1 MSNIAYFIL
10 LLPAIFFMYIVLE
23 SFEYIGNKKFFH
35 GVIIEGLNIDEKELN
50 NISKR
55 YKINMRISY
64 LIFVLLLVGEL
75 YIAKNNFEFVVNII
89 LLIYGLYITI
99 LQIINYFKVKNLK
112 EKYIK
117 DTNYSED
124 TVLKRKVTI
133 DTRILN
139 EKIRIKNKFKFI
151 FLAILL
157 ISVIAILYLAIN
169 YDKLPNMIPTDF
181 EGDSTPTDYVTKSFK
196 VVFGLELTG
205 FLMISL
211 LSFIGITCLGN
222 ISSIK
227 KEKLEN
233 SKDKIIKYINKIGNS
248 FVLIVISVQFQT
260 TFTPIFLFKEFNLPM
275 ITLLISWFLI
285 GLGIINIAY
294 AYIMLSSYK
303 VKEKTDYSSDDAKWI
318 FGYYY
323 YNKEDPRLI
332 VESRRSAGWNIN
344 WGSQSIK
351 VVVATILLY
360 IVFKFTMLNF

>member
-10 LLPAIFFMYIVLE
+10 LLPSIFFMCIALE
-23 SFEYIGNKKFFH
+23 NFEYIGNKKFFH
-35 GVIIEGLNIDEKELN
+35 GVIIEGLDIDEKELN
-50 NISKR
+50 NISKK
-55 YKINMRISY
+55 YKINLRISY
-64 LIFVLLLVGEL
+64 LIFTLLLIGGA
-75 YIAKNNFEFVVNII
+75 YIAKDNFELGANII
-89 LLIYGLYITI
+89 LWIYALYITI
-99 LQIINYFKVKNLK
+99 LQIINYFKVKSLK

-124 TVLKRKVTI
+124 TVLKRKVTL
-133 DTRILN
+133 DTRMLN
-139 EKIRIKNKFKFI
+139 EKIKIKNKFKFI
-151 FLAILL
+151 FLIILL
-157 ISVIAILYLAIN
+157 ISAIAILYLAIN

-196 VVFGLELTG
+196 GVFGLELAG
-205 FLMISL
+205 FIMISL

-227 KEKLEN
+227 KEKLEE

-260 TFTPIFLFKEFNLPM
+260 TFIPIALFKEFNLPM
-275 ITLLISWFLI
+275 ITLLIAWFLI
-285 GLGIINIAY
+285 GLGIMNIAY
-294 AYIMLSSYK
+294 AYTMLSSYK
-303 VKEKTDYSSDDAKWI
+303 AKEKIDYSRDDAKWI

-344 WGSQSIK
+344 WGSSRIK
-351 VVVATILLY
+351 GIIASILLY
-360 IVFKFTMLNF
+360 VVFNFTMVNI